1 MTARAG
7 IDPSYLEKGTRIGAY
22 EIVDKLGGGG
32 FGCLWKVRRDGKLYA
47 LKIGRQRLADL
58 DADDRRH
65 YQERLD
71 REIAALKTVHHP
83 NIVRVHS
90 FEWWPELEG
99 GFPYLVMDFVD
110 GRPLYAWRESEA
122 PSLVRICGVFEK
134 LAAAIEHIH
143 ALGLFHRDLKSDNV
157 LVRWDGEPVIIDFG
171 IARPRL
177 ALDLTRAASVGTVTY
192 YAPEYARFCDSAAF
206 ARGEPFDWRPTTDLH
221 AVGYM
226 LYRVLT
232 GHRPFPA
239 DDAALESEGAVL
251 FAIKTEV
258 PPHPAEVDPRV
269 PRALGDVAMA
279 LLEKDPG
286 RRLQSAREL
295 ADRLRGVR
303 EAAATDHAWV
313 EPLDVP
319 RSPGGEPTARHEAPE
334 GRDGVEVA
342 EQLPDPEVGRRGEA
356 GLAEVRANET
366 PQERKPDF
374 DPPTRAEARQFVPEE
389 APPVG
394 EARDQPTGG
403 LPSAVRSARARLAAG
418 APRRGPARLAIAGA
432 ALVVGAAVGVA
443 AVAALQRPAE
453 RPPSALVNVPAR
465 EPSSGG
471 IPAPHTPSPSA
482 DIHAGR
488 DSTGDPRPPSD
499 AAVIDE
505 ELARE
510 FGRPRVLPDGRL
522 EMRSASPGRAAA
534 RAAPP
539 SAPPEGDQQAAE
551 KQDPAKQDPTKKE
564 GESEAASRDPPWLMR
579 STKLAT
585 APATTPSNPAK
596 PRGVPLGA
604 HLRAKLLSNLDSR
617 TIGNGPVEAILV
629 APFLL
634 RGDIVVPARTLVYGT
649 ASEGSG
655 RFNVRFTRLRLPD
668 DTEVEFEGLALARD
682 DGKPGLAAAR
692 RIQGEPERQPGI
704 GAKIAKGTGNIL
716 LDTISGGVGHD
727 VVRGAGQTALNHEK
741 QPQSGSGWAL
751 LLDAGVVFDVW
762 VERAF

>member
-1 MTARAG
+1 MTERAG

-22 EIVDKLGGGG
+22 EIVDKLGTGG
-32 FGCLWKVRRDGKLYA
+32 FGYLWKVRRDGKLYA
-47 LKIGRQRLADL
+47 LKVGRQRLADL
-58 DADDRRH
+58 DAEDRKH

-90 FEWWPELEG
+90 FEWWPELDG

-110 GRPLYAWRESEA
+110 GRPLYPWRESEA

-157 LVRWDGEPVIIDFG
+157 LVRGDGEPVIIDFG

-251 FAIKTEV
+251 FAIKSEV
-258 PPHPAEVDPRV
+258 PPHPSDVDPRL
-269 PRALGDVAMA
+269 PRSLGDVAMA
-279 LLEKDPG
+279 LLEKDPAQ
-286 RRLQSAREL
+286 RLQSAREL
-295 ADRLRGVR
+295 ADRLAAART
-303 EAAATDHAWV
+303 AAATDQAWV
-313 EPLDVP
+313 APFDVP
-319 RSPGGEPTARHEAPE
+319 RLTAGERVARQEAPE
-334 GRDGVEVA
+334 GGPGVDVA
-342 EQLPDPEVGRRGEA
+342 EQLPDPQPGRCDEA
-356 GLAEVRANET
+356 GPAEVRASET
-366 PQERKPDF
+366 PQERKRDF
-374 DPPTRAEARQFVPEE
+374 DAPTRAEARQFVPEE
-389 APPVG
+389 VFPAVEPRDPP
-394 EARDQPTGG
+394 TNG
-403 LPSAVRSARARLAAG
+403 LPSAVREAKARLAAG

-432 ALVVGAAVGVA
+432 ALVVGAGVGIA
-443 AVAALQRPAE
+443 ALAALQRPAE
-453 RPPSALVNVPAR
+453 RPPSVVANVPAR
-465 EPSSGG
+465 EPSGRA
-471 IPAPHTPSPSA
+471 PAPSTQGRAADLPPRRESA
-482 DIHAGR
+482 SA
-488 DSTGDPRPPSD
+488 PPPPSD
-499 AAVIDE
+499 ADAIDE

-522 EMRSASPGRAAA
+522 EMRPASSGRATA
-534 RAAPP
+534 RTTPA
-539 SAPPEGDQQAAE
+539 SAQPEPDQQSAE
-551 KQDPAKQDPTKKE
+551 RPEPTKQDPTKKE
-564 GESEAASRDPPWLMR
+564 GESEAASREPPWLMR
-579 STKLAT
+579 STKVATAPGAT
-585 APATTPSNPAK
+585 APAPAK

-629 APFLL
+629 APYLL
-634 RGDIVVPARTLVYGT
+634 RGDVVVPARTLVYGT
-649 ASEGSG
+649 ASEGNG
-655 RFNVRFTRLRLPD
+655 RFNVRFTRLRMPD

-741 QPQSGSGWAL
+741 QAESGSGWTL
-751 LLDAGVVFDVW
+751 LLDAGVAFDVW